1 MCCTSLESDIELGGD
16 LGMRRT
22 REAEKEGDGE
32 RGRWREREAER
43 EGGGEGGR
51 RDACGEEYSIVYT
64 DSDFDSHDHDNQ
76 LISLIIQLL
85 YTAHSYLLLQNSL
98 YKWI

>member
-1 MCCTSLESDIELGGD
+1 MERERGGER
-16 LGMRRT
+16 GRRRT
-22 REAEKEGDGE
+22 REAENEGDGE